1 MVNRK
6 YANIT
11 LDLQRDIRNETL
23 EFYISDDE
31 TSDFYVKVLRANNP
45 IELNNAIVTL
55 CVIDPK
61 GVSKSQFMEVTDKT
75 GIVYC
80 KLKDSLKSV
89 AGTYQARILVV
100 CQDEKIVTDS
110 FSYTIKDDGL
120 IVLNEEVATDERFHT
135 LVSMLG
141 EFSIIKLD
149 EEQRKLNESNRQ
161 LKMTEMEKDIDTLV
175 LTTDEYVKQHI
186 DEVET
191 NVTNLISDTNT
202 KVNDSLSANTTLVNK
217 MISDANETLGNIN
230 TNATNTIQSIS
241 DYKVGKDSEINNDL
255 LQYKTTTTQ
264 SIDSHLEEKDSEF
277 NLSFENY
284 KTTVKNEL
292 DLYKIEKDKEI
303 DTYKST
309 KDLAIDGYLQE
320 KSGLLDSYQNEKNI
334 EIDNYKTAKDGQI
347 NTFVS
352 TKNTEL
358 NNAEKTRTSNETRR
372 ENNEYSRGLNENTR
386 KTNETDRITK
396 FNEMI
401 AQFNN
406 MIKFNENG
414 EMVVT
419 LNGVSKTFVPKQ

>member
-11 LDLQRDIRNETL
+11 LDLQRNIKNETL

-45 IELNNAIVTL
+45 IELNKAVVTL

-75 GIVYC
+75 GIIYC
-80 KLKDSLKSV
+80 KLKDSLKNV

-110 FSYTIKDDGL
+110 FSYTIKPDGL
-120 IVLNEEVATDERFHT
+120 IILNDEVVNDERFHT
-135 LVSMLG
+135 LVDMLG

-161 LKMTEMEKDIDTLV
+161 LKITEMEKEIDTLV

-186 DEVET
+186 DGVET

-202 KVNDSLSANTTLVNK
+202 KVNDSLSTNTTLVNK

-241 DYKVGKDSEINNDL
+241 DYKVAKDSEINNDL
-255 LQYKTTTTQ
+255 IQYKTATTQ
-264 SIDSHLEEKDSEF
+264 SIDNHLAEKDSEF

-284 KTTVKNEL
+284 KATVKSEL
-292 DLYKIEKDKEI
+292 DSYKVEKDKEI

-309 KDLAIDGYLQE
+309 KDLAIDNYLQE

-334 EIDNYKTAKDGQI
+334 EIDNYKIAKDGQI
-347 NTFVS
+347 NSFVS

-358 NNAEKTRTSNETRR
+358 NNVEKTRNTNETRR
-372 ENNEYSRGLNENTR
+372 ENNEYSRGLSENTR
-386 KTNETDRITK
+386 KNNETDRINR
-396 FNEMI
+396 FNDMI
-401 AQFNN
+401 NQFNN

-419 LNGVSKTFVPKQ
+419 LNGISKTFVPKQ

>member
-11 LDLQRDIRNETL
+11 LDLQRNIRNETL

-45 IELNNAIVTL
+45 VELDKAIITL

-61 GVSKSQFMEVTDKT
+61 GASKSQFMEVTDKT
-75 GIVYC
+75 GIIYC
-80 KLKDSLKSV
+80 KLKDSLKNV
-89 AGTYQARILVV
+89 AGIYQARILVV

-120 IVLNEEVATDERFHT
+120 IVLNDEVATDERFHT

-141 EFSIIKLD
+141 EFSKIKLD
-149 EEQRKLNESNRQ
+149 EEQRKINETNRQ
-161 LKMTEMEKDIDTLV
+161 LKMTEMENEIDTLV
-175 LTTDEYVKQHI
+175 LTTDTYVKQHI
-186 DEVET
+186 GTVET
-191 NVTNLISDTNT
+191 DVTKFISDANT
-202 KVNDSLSANTTLVNK
+202 KVNESIDSNTSLVSK
-217 MISDANETLGNIN
+217 MISDGNETLGNIN

-241 DYKVGKDSEINNDL
+241 DYKVAKDTEINNNL
-255 LQYKTTTTQ
+255 NQYEIATTQ
-264 SIDSHLEEKDSEF
+264 TINNHLTEKDSEF

-284 KTTVKNEL
+284 KTSIKSEL
-292 DLYKIEKDKEI
+292 DLYKVEKSKEI

-309 KDLAIDGYLQE
+309 KDSLIDDYLQE

-334 EIDNYKTAKDGQI
+334 EIDNYKVAKDGQI

-358 NNAEKTRTSNETRR
+358 NNAEKTRNANETRR
-372 ENNEYSRGLNENTR
+372 ENNEYSRSLSENTR
-386 KTNETDRITK
+386 RNNESDRVNR
-396 FNEMI
+396 FNDMI
-401 AQFNN
+401 NQFNN

-419 LNGVSKTFVPKQ
+419 LNGISKTFVPKQ